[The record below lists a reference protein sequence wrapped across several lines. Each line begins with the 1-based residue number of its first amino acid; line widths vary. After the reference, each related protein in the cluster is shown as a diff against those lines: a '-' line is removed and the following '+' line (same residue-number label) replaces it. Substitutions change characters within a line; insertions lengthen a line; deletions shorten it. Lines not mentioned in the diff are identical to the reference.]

1 MRRPPLA
8 YLYAVTL
15 TGILANTLLTPN
27 IPDVLADLGQPDER
41 AGVLVAVGPLP
52 GVVIAPI
59 IGVLADRHGRRRIML
74 PCLVLFGLMGV
85 AAAAAPSFGW
95 LLVARLLQ
103 GFGSAGLINLVV
115 VLIGDHW
122 EGNERTTLIGRNA
135 AVLTAGLAV
144 LPSIS
149 GLVAEVASWRWSL
162 GLASV
167 GVPLAV
173 LGTRVL
179 DDVRPSEAPTIR
191 EQLRGVR
198 TAVRQP
204 EVIGILIA
212 GTSLFVVIFGV
223 FLTALPIHLED
234 EFGLGSGARG
244 LVLSVPALGAVVAS
258 YNLGR
263 MQARWG
269 RRATLTIG
277 GAAVSTAA
285 LAMGLAPTLLL
296 ILVAG
301 VLYGLGDGVGIPT
314 LQEVAASAT
323 GPDQRGAVMA
333 VWVSAAR
340 LGQAL
345 GPIAASALFTATSTS
360 TTMIVGA
367 AGFALTT
374 VYFWVGPFGDDPAP
388 TAGPT
393 RSR

>member
-1 MRRPPLA
+1 MRRPPLV

-41 AGVLVAVGPLP
+41 AGILVAVGPLP

-59 IGVLADRHGRRRIML
+59 IGVLADRHGRRRVLL
-74 PCLVLFGLMGV
+74 PCLVLFGVMGV

-95 LLVARLLQ
+95 LLLARLLQ

-135 AVLTAGLAV
+135 AVLTAGLAL

-149 GLVAEVASWRWSL
+149 GLVAELASWRWSL
-162 GLASV
+162 GIASV
-167 GVPLAV
+167 GVPLAF
-173 LGTRVL
+173 LGTRML
-179 DDVRPSEAPTIR
+179 EDTKPAEAPTIR
-191 EQLRGVR
+191 DQLRGVGV
-198 TAVRQP
+198 AVRQP
-204 EVIGILIA
+204 NVVGVLIA

-223 FLTALPIHLED
+223 FLTALPVHLED
-234 EFGLGSGARG
+234 EFDLGAGARG

-263 MQARWG
+263 MSSRFG

-277 GAAVSTAA
+277 GAAVSVAS
-285 LAMGLAPTLLL
+285 LAMGLAPTVLL

-301 VLYGLGDGVGIPT
+301 VLYGLGDGLGIPT
-314 LQEVAASAT
+314 LQEIAASAT
-323 GPDQRGAVMA
+323 GPEQRGAVMA

-340 LGQAL
+340 LGQAI
-345 GPIAASALFTATSTS
+345 GPIAASVLFTATSTS

-367 AGFALTT
+367 AGFGLTT
-374 VYFWVGPFGDDPAP
+374 LYFWVGPFDDP
-388 TAGPT
+388 TSAGAD
-393 RSR
+393 